1 MSAQM
6 LAATMPA
13 MPIAMPQVTSM
24 PMQMTKAPNATP
36 MYMTSS
42 AGLSAT
48 AYGCAAPTTYT
59 YGAPQAC
66 GAQQLYIPSSHAT
79 PGYMVPTTM
88 TNASPSTPVF
98 QPASA
103 TMQAM
108 AAPSTTTPVLPSAP
122 SMVAMPGYTMAPQ
135 ATAGGTTMYVPS
147 IGGPEMATNQTLA
160 TETVQ
165 GAVAEPAPAVTTV
178 TTMASPSK
186 TKKGKKVGSKK
197 KSKANCC

>member
-1 MSAQM
+1 
-6 LAATMPA
+6 
-13 MPIAMPQVTSM
+13 
-24 PMQMTKAPNATP
+24 

-42 AGLSAT
+42 GVNT
-48 AYGCAAPTTYT
+48 TTYGCAAPATYT

-66 GAQQLYIPSSHAT
+66 GAQQLYMTSSHAM
-79 PGYMVPTTM
+79 PGYVVPTM
-88 TNASPSTPVF
+88 TSASQPTPVF
-98 QPASA
+98 PQASA

-147 IGGPEMATNQTLA
+147 MGGPETAA
-160 TETVQ
+160 SASETVQ
-165 GAVAEPAPAVTTV
+165 GVAEPDPSV
-178 TTMASPSK
+178 TTMTTLAGPSK
-186 TKKGKKVGSKK
+186 AKKGKKVGSKK

>member
-6 LAATMPA
+6 LPSTVPA
-13 MPIAMPQVTSM
+13 MQIAMPQVTSM
-24 PMQMTKAPNATP
+24 PMQMVQAPGAGT
-36 MYMTSS
+36 MYVTSS
-42 AGLSAT
+42 GVSTT
-48 AYGCAAPTTYT
+48 AYGCAAPSTYT

-66 GAQQLYIPSSHAT
+66 GAQQLYMTSSPVM
-79 PGYMVPTTM
+79 PGYMVPSTM
-88 TNASPSTPVF
+88 ASASPSTVF

-108 AAPSTTTPVLPSAP
+108 AAPSTTTPVLPTAP

-165 GAVAEPAPAVTTV
+165 GAVAEPAPMVTSMA
-178 TTMASPSK
+178 TMASPSK
-186 TKKGKKVGSKK
+186 TQKGKKKVGSKK